1 MKEIIF
7 DTGVVEYKINGGH
20 VIRFNPT
27 DSNFAERLYLAF
39 DELDKKQEAYRG
51 ENISDGKEA
60 FRVNR
65 ARDNEMRKT
74 IDGVLGDGASQAI
87 FANMDVYAMSDG
99 LPVWANLMLAIIDE
113 MDNSIKAERQKTN
126 PRVAKYTARYKL

>member
-1 MKEIIF
+1 MKEIVF
-7 DTGVVEYKINGGH
+7 DTGVVEYEINGAYT
-20 VIRFNPT
+20 IRFNPT

-39 DELDKKQEAYRG
+39 DELDKKQDAYRD

-99 LPVWANLMLAIIDE
+99 LPAWANLMLAIIDE

>member
-7 DTGVVEYKINGGH
+7 DTGIVEYKINGGY

-39 DELDKKQEAYRG
+39 DDLDKKQEAYRG
-51 ENISDGKEA
+51 ENVSDGKEA

-74 IDGVLGDGASQAI
+74 IDGVLGEGASQAI

-99 LPVWANLMLAIIDE
+99 LPAWANLMLAIIDE
-113 MDNSIKAERQKTN
+113 MDDAIKAERKKTN

>member
-1 MKEIIF
+1 MKKIIF
-7 DTGVVEYKINGGH
+7 DTGVVEYEINGAYT
-20 VIRFNPT
+20 IRFNPT

-39 DELDKKQEAYRG
+39 DELDKKQDAYRD

-99 LPVWANLMLAIIDE
+99 LPAWANLMLAIIDE